1 MELTMI
7 SVSWQLY
14 EIHKKNEGEAVQIYS
29 IAKDIEAIINSREY
43 KVDGNQLKDLRK
55 KYDLYKVHVIQNLT
69 QVANQNFLLKNIVYS
84 LKEEIKENSLKM
96 KNLQERTNSDNSAL
110 KE

>member
-7 SVSWQLY
+7 SVSWQVY

-69 QVANQNFLLKNIVYS
+69 QVANQNQTKTFFSKILYIH
-84 LKEEIKENSLKM
+84 
-96 KNLQERTNSDNSAL
+96 
-110 KE
+110 